1 MPVKNRL
8 LQGTFLQPY
17 ALEATLWHIP
27 EVNLGHLVASVTKNA
42 PLWLRNYLQTPSV
55 TKNPGFWLP
64 IAGQPNL
71 EGGGDCRS
79 GPAMTSVA
87 GNDERG
93 RLKTVNILVD
103 TNGIIR
109 Q

>member
-71 EGGGDCRS
+71 EGGGLPV
-79 GPAMTSVA
+79 GA
-87 GNDERG
+87 GNDER
-93 RLKTVNILVD
+93 D
-103 TNGIIR
+103 R